1 MLTSRVSI
9 GSEDISWG
17 SRKNPFIEI
26 PFPDDWHWIFL
37 PSCSV
42 SVKAV
47 YSSFAIW
54 NRAHGHLLISLH
66 PTCFCVQP
74 RLNAER
80 SQYKWR
86 FQSIYL
92 SVQPRLNA
100 RDRCKSDFILPV
112 DIFREARRGLSDKY
126 LLRSQRV
133 SPIIYWA
140 KIIQYNPHWF
150 STEPKVNLLALS
162 IQSRISSPL
171 KWIMKGAS
179 TSLLSLK
186 RDRKKPVGHNL
197 FDELSLLTQK
207 CTLPNS
213 SQQMRYVMAEVCSP
227 ASLYSTNFTFD
238 ESLGFASGLSSG

>member
-140 KIIQYNPHWF
+140 KIIQYNPHSISTKPFLSPLIFYWAPF
-150 STEPKVNLLALS
+150 STHLSHLIHDISPK
-162 IQSRISSPL
+162 I
-171 KWIMKGAS
+171 
-179 TSLLSLK
+179 
-186 RDRKKPVGHNL
+186 
-197 FDELSLLTQK
+197 E
-207 CTLPNS
+207 
-213 SQQMRYVMAEVCSP
+213 
-227 ASLYSTNFTFD
+227 
-238 ESLGFASGLSSG
+238 

>member
-100 RDRCKSDFILPV
+100 RDRCKSDFILSV

-133 SPIIYWA
+133 SPHY
-140 KIIQYNPHWF
+140 
-150 STEPKVNLLALS
+150 
-162 IQSRISSPL
+162 
-171 KWIMKGAS
+171 
-179 TSLLSLK
+179 LLSQNYSILLVSAK
-186 RDRKKPVGHNL
+186 NL
-197 FDELSLLTQK
+197 WWFQGLLFSRTADILDAQVVFW
-207 CTLPNS
+207 L
-213 SQQMRYVMAEVCSP
+213 
-227 ASLYSTNFTFD
+227 L
-238 ESLGFASGLSSG
+238 

>member
-26 PFPDDWHWIFL
+26 PFPDDWHWMFL

-126 LLRSQRV
+126 ILRSQRV
-133 SPIIYWA
+133 
-140 KIIQYNPHWF
+140 PHTNYMLISGF
-150 STEPKVNLLALS
+150 LTQSNLS
-162 IQSRISSPL
+162 ISLPQWFIPIS
-171 KWIMKGAS
+171 I
-179 TSLLSLK
+179 
-186 RDRKKPVGHNL
+186 
-197 FDELSLLTQK
+197 
-207 CTLPNS
+207 
-213 SQQMRYVMAEVCSP
+213 
-227 ASLYSTNFTFD
+227 
-238 ESLGFASGLSSG
+238 LGFTVTFICQWALCFPIPQRHDSPCP